1 MTKSIAIEREDIIAA
16 IKELH
21 LENQQLRNRLEN
33 IVAIVRDMQSEHIA
47 LAKRVKLLYDDDF
60 RD

>member
-47 LAKRVKLLYDDDF
+47 LVKRVKLLYDDDF

>member
-21 LENQQLRNRLEN
+21 LENQQLRNQLEN

-47 LAKRVKLLYDDDF
+47 LVKRVKLLYDDDF